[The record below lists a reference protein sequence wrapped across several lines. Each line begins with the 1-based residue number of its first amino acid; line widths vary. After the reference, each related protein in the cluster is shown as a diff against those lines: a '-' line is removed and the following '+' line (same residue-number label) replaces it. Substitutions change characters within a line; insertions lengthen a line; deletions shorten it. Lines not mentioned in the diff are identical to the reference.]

1 MNIAT
6 NRNRILW
13 IDYTKGI
20 CMIAVMMNHLGW
32 PLEYARLMYP
42 FELAGFFFVAGYTF
56 NRKKTSIEFIKSKIM
71 SLLIPIMI
79 LGTINA
85 IIAYIAESK
94 PLFDRLVGLAV
105 QMPGAW
111 DDLWF
116 VACLFTM
123 ELVFYVFTNDSFSI
137 RKIGMLC
144 FTASLASSFWISSVG
159 LRLPWHI
166 ENACLLLPFM
176 FAGYFMKHN
185 TLPARLSKGVIG
197 MMAIC
202 LLLSFYSVFVFVY
215 PNYPIDV
222 HLLEYG
228 NLFVFF
234 ISASLGVGFL
244 TIFTVFLDKSSL
256 RFAPLIFIGQNTL
269 IYYAFQSKAIRLFD
283 IVGNLINCDRTSYL
297 GNIIGML
304 FVSFVLVVPAFI
316 VNRYF
321 PFILGRFSNRKFINY
336 S

>member
-1 MNIAT
+1 MNITT
-6 NRNRILW
+6 NKNRILW
-13 IDYTKGI
+13 IDYIKGI

-32 PLEYARLMYP
+32 PLGYARFMYP
-42 FELAGFFFVAGYTF
+42 FELAGFFFAAGYTF
-56 NRKKTSIEFIKSKIM
+56 NRKRTSIEFIKSKIM
-71 SLLIPIMI
+71 SLLLPIMI

-94 PLFDRLVGLAV
+94 PLLDRLIGLIV

-123 ELVFYVFTNDSFSI
+123 ELLFYVFTNDRFSI
-137 RKIGMLC
+137 RKVGMAC
-144 FTASLASSFWISSVG
+144 FTVSLASSFWISYVG

-176 FAGYFMKHN
+176 FAGYVMKHN
-185 TLPARLSKGVIG
+185 TLPVRLFKGTIG
-197 MMAIC
+197 MRVFC
-202 LLLSFYSVFVFVY
+202 LLFLFYSVFVFVY

-234 ISASLGVGFL
+234 ISASFGVGILAF
-244 TIFTVFLDKSSL
+244 FSVFLDRSSL

-283 IVGNLINCDRTSYL
+283 VVGHLINYDSTSYL

-304 FVSFVLVVPAFI
+304 FVSFVLVVPTFI
-316 VNRYF
+316 INRYF
-321 PFILGRFSNRKFINY
+321 PFILGRFSSSKFIK
-336 S
+336 